1 MKGKG
6 SKTRINREI
15 AAQEVRLIDSEGQQ
29 GGVVHLQDALAAAE
43 KAGMDLV
50 EIAPMAAPPVCRVMD
65 YGKYQ
70 YQQKKKHKKPKSLTT
85 KEIKFRPVTDDG
97 DYQVKLR
104 NLIRF
109 LSRGDKVKI
118 TIRFRGREIAHQELA
133 HRILKRIEVD
143 INEYGAVE
151 QMPKMEGRQV
161 VMLISPKKN

>member
-1 MKGKG
+1 M
-6 SKTRINREI
+6 
-15 AAQEVRLIDSEGQQ
+15 IDSEGQQ
-29 GGVVHLQDALAAAE
+29 GGIVNLQDALTVAE
-43 KAGMDLV
+43 KAGLDLV

-70 YQQKKKHKKPKSLTT
+70 YQQKKKHKKPKTLGT
-85 KEIKFRPVTDDG
+85 KEIKFRPVTDEG

-109 LSRGDKVKI
+109 LSRGNRVKI

-133 HRILKRIEVD
+133 QRILKRLEVD
-143 INEYGAVE
+143 VNEYGSVE

-161 VMLISPKKN
+161 VMLICPKKS